1 MSDSSSATVR
11 VGIAGLGRSGWGI
24 HANALAQLG
33 ENFTVAAVCDPDKAR
48 QDEAIERFDC
58 LAYNT
63 IHELLADEA
72 VELGKLLPVV
82 SQALQ
87 EVAGCQKT
95 YAVQFAEH
103 PEHPHVH
110 VHVIPVAADLPAE
123 KRGPGVFG
131 YLGVAEE
138 ERISETA
145 MNEIAAGVRK
155 ALAVR

>member
-1 MSDSSSATVR
+1 VMNDCKTCQLIAKRDSGDAPLWDSIYRTAYWDLVHS
-11 VGIAGLGRSGWGI
+11 
-24 HANALAQLG
+24 
-33 ENFTVAAVCDPDKAR
+33 
-48 QDEAIERFDC
+48 
-58 LAYNT
+58 YNT
-63 IHELLADEA
+63 ALPGWLVLVARRHIATIAELTPDEA
-72 VELGKLLPVV
+72 VELGRLLPIV

-87 EVAGCQKT
+87 EVVGCQKT

-110 VHVIPVAADLPAE
+110 VHVIPVTADLPAE

-145 MNEIAAGVRK
+145 MNEIATGVRK